1 MIDHVTGGNAPKCAS
16 QNAKAKSRK
25 AKLVGQ
31 IARLV
36 RQAGLTYEDWR
47 YVSRHVRRVC
57 ELHPVRKGRKLPNV
71 LNSDEFRK
79 FYLVVDRADD
89 VQHALML
96 RLLFYTAVRVSELCR
111 VEVSDV
117 DLDTCKIRV
126 NQGKGSKDRYVLFGK
141 GFATALRTHVAAHPH
156 NRYLFQTKRAT
167 KFSTRRVEQIVK
179 KYAEEAGVKAT
190 PHTFRHQAITWLTRH
205 SGMADAELQLITGH
219 ARRETLAVYQ
229 HVALDGELEKKYQ
242 DSMKEVEL

>member
-1 MIDHVTGGNAPKCAS
+1 MNRSKNTSNFAS
-16 QNAKAKSRK
+16 QNGKAKSGI
-25 AKLVGQ
+25 VSQ
-31 IARLV
+31 IARIV
-36 RQAGLTYEDWR
+36 RKAGLSYDDWR

-57 ELHPVRKGRKLPNV
+57 DLHPAKKGRRLPKV
-71 LNSDEFRK
+71 LTADEFRR
-79 FYLVVDRADD
+79 FYSILDRAED

-96 RLLFYTAVRVSELCR
+96 RLLFYTGVRVSELCKI
-111 VEVSDV
+111 EVADV
-117 DLDTCKIRV
+117 DLENCKIFV

-141 GFATALRTHVAAHPH
+141 SFATALKTHIVAHKH
-156 NRYLFQTKRAT
+156 NRYLFQTRRST

-179 KYAEEAGVKAT
+179 HYAEEAGVKAT

-219 ARRETLAVYQ
+219 ARRETLAIYQ

-242 DSMKEVEL
+242 EAMSKAGL